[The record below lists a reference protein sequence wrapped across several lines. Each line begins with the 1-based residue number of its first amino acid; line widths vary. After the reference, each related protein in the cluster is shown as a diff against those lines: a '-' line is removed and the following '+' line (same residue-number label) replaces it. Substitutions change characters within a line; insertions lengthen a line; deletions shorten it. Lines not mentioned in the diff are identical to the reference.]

1 MKELTDDL
9 LIAEVFSLLLSE
21 ARTIEGLTN
30 IIYKNMYAKNIVR
43 VYQTIEVLL
52 RRGVVIPQF
61 SNRILLFKIDKK
73 VLEGKN

>member
-30 IIYKNMYAKNIVR
+30 IIYKNLYAKNIVR

-52 RRGVVIPQF
+52 RRGIVIPQF
-61 SNRILLFKIDKK
+61 TNGVLLFKIDKK
-73 VLEGKN
+73 VLGGKN